1 MDKKTL
7 VEKAIDARSKAYVP
21 YSKFQ
26 VGAAII
32 TSNDH
37 VYLGCNIE

>member
-1 MDKKTL
+1 MDKNML
-7 VEKAIDARSKAYVP
+7 VEKAIEARSKAYVP

-32 TSNDH
+32 TNNDK
-37 VYLGCNIE
+37 